1 MDGLRNF
8 ASFSVSFSVPSLFT
22 ILPRFWVCKIVF
34 WNFLISYAQ
43 SMQCLP
49 FCLFLYFFLR
59 VAGLILSLFHRLSL
73 SLLLCPCPHRL
84 SLFLFPCTFN
94 FNVTQI
100 PKYKSIQPNFSKLI
114 HISYPDLRRKTNKK
128 NLSIVVLSMSVSQ
141 ILRAPLGYQYRFW

>member
-1 MDGLRNF
+1 MDGLRNS

-22 ILPRFWVCKIVF
+22 VLPRFWVCKIVF

-49 FCLFLYFFLR
+49 FCRFLR

-73 SLLLCPCPHRL
+73 SLLLSPCPHRL

-114 HISYPDLRRKTNKK
+114 HISYPDLRRRRRKK
-128 NLSIVVLSMSVSQ
+128 KIVHISNPACTFKLLVP
-141 ILRAPLGYQYRFW
+141 IPIA

>member
-1 MDGLRNF
+1 MDGLRNS
-8 ASFSVSFSVPSLFT
+8 ASFSVSFFVPSLFT
-22 ILPRFWVCKIVF
+22 VLPRFWVCKIVF

-49 FCLFLYFFLR
+49 FCRFLRFFLR

-73 SLLLCPCPHRL
+73 SMLLSPCPHHL
-84 SLFLFPCTFN
+84 YLFLFPCTFN

-114 HISYPDLRRKTNKK
+114 HISYPDLRRRKK
-128 NLSIVVLSMSVSQ
+128 KMPVVVLSLCPYLKSCVH
-141 ILRAPLGYQYRFW
+141 L